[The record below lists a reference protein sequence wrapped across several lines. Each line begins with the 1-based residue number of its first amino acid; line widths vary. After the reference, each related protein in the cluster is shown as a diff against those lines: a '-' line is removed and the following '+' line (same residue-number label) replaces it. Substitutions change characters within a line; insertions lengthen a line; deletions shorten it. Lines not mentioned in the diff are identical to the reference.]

1 MACKDCTGGCVND
14 CAAVCIAACSHDCTG
29 TCSGG
34 CGAACTDGCSSACQR
49 DCSGECW
56 ANCYGGCRDNC
67 AVSCTG
73 GCGSSCSNSC
83 SGGCSGCGG
92 ACSYGCTSCTGS
104 CSGQCDN
111 GCVAQGKSEA
121 YNSLGANI
129 KLDQVLRA
137 ADMAGVQEFIL
148 HELSRR
154 SITPADRLVTA
165 LNDEIVPQAA
175 RAVFANCE
183 KAGYS
188 KTRPTSKVYTA
199 ADMAPY
205 IEFMKGLYNQS
216 LQ

>member
-1 MACKDCTGGCVND
+1 M
-14 CAAVCIAACSHDCTG
+14 
-29 TCSGG
+29 
-34 CGAACTDGCSSACQR
+34 
-49 DCSGECW
+49 
-56 ANCYGGCRDNC
+56 
-67 AVSCTG
+67 
-73 GCGSSCSNSC
+73 
-83 SGGCSGCGG
+83 
-92 ACSYGCTSCTGS
+92 
-104 CSGQCDN
+104 
-111 GCVAQGKSEA
+111 AQGKSEA

-154 SITPADRLVTA
+154 GITPADRLVTA

>member
-1 MACKDCTGGCVND
+1 MACSDCSGGCVND
-14 CAAVCIAACSHDCTG
+14 CAAVCIAACANNCSG
-29 TCSGG
+29 TCSGSCGTTCATG
-34 CGAACTDGCSSACQR
+34 CGNACSSECT
-49 DCSGECW
+49 GECW
-56 ANCYGGCRDNC
+56 NTCTGSCSAVC
-67 AVSCTG
+67 ASTCSRSCTG
-73 GCGSSCSNSC
+73 SC

-92 ACSYGCTSCTGS
+92 SCSYGCTSCTGS

-129 KLDQVLRA
+129 KLDQVLKA
-137 ADMAGVQEFIL
+137 VDMAGVQEFIL
-148 HELSRR
+148 NELSRR
-154 SITPADRLVTA
+154 GITPADSQVVE
-165 LNDEIVPQAA
+165 LNDEIVAEAA
-175 RAVFANCE
+175 KAVFANCE

-216 LQ
+216 LR